1 MKARRLC
8 QQTTAVIRPENDM
21 NAGGRDGGRRLGS
34 SYSCMAAAGATWT
47 ANNFYINSAVGR
59 RYAQTAAPSG
69 QDARAHCRPVA
80 GAAGG
85 YGYIAQLGHLT
96 AIVQYCMR
104 PAAVA
109 GTTTGQRAS
118 PGACRPGPAS
128 GAVCGWMR
136 ARRVASYTPGQL
148 QPLAICLSITTDDRI
163 IATPRPINSI

>member
-1 MKARRLC
+1 MKARRQSIPRSPCLC

-47 ANNFYINSAVGR
+47 ANNFYINSAVGP
-59 RYAQTAAPSG
+59 RYAQTAAPTEPTG
-69 QDARAHCRPVA
+69 RARAHCQWPA

-118 PGACRPGPAS
+118 PAACRPRPGVWRCVRMDA
-128 GAVCGWMR
+128 R
-136 ARRVASYTPGQL
+136 AARG
-148 QPLAICLSITTDDRI
+148 
-163 IATPRPINSI
+163 